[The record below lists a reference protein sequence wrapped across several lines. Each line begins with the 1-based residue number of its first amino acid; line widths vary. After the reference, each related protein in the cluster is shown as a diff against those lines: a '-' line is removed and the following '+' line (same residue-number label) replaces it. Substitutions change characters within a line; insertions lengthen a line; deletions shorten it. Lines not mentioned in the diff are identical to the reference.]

1 MKYKL
6 KRMKLRTL
14 VRIRKV
20 FKNYGQS
27 LLDSAGYLGSSVP
40 VKYWNRSFI

>member
-1 MKYKL
+1 MKGKL
-6 KRMKLRTL
+6 KRIKLRTL

-27 LLDSAGYLGSSVP
+27 LLDNAEYLGSSVP